1 MTLAKTIC
9 NSIARLAVA
18 IVALPAMGT
27 TYYVDSVAGNDANG
41 GTADNGA
48 WQSLSKINATTF
60 SPGDLLLLKCGG
72 SWTNTLNP
80 KGSGANG
87 SPIIL
92 SSYGTNPALP
102 LINGNGNADA
112 VVLTNQQYWEINNLE
127 VINPGSGTATERRG
141 IHLCAANFGAVNH
154 LYVSNCLVHNVC
166 GRVDTSNGDTTAK
179 RTGGI
184 VFEVISDASANT
196 WFNDVIIQNCTIT
209 SVTNQGIVACGNRSG
224 GSDYPGTSVWNS
236 RHCSNLIIRNNV
248 ISDICK
254 NAMSIRY
261 ADESCLVEHNLM
273 HDTAN
278 GTDGNIICTYGCRG
292 TVFQFNEGYHNNGN
306 VRDGSL
312 YDADLRSQNVIFQYS
327 YSHDNFWGLFTHYA
341 SSDSAGDPYGNDTHV
356 IVRYN
361 ISQNDQGDIFAL
373 TGDTGAVSSEYI
385 YNNTIYTTNGLAPTF
400 FDDRSSGHTYYAY
413 NNIFYNLSSNA
424 NFNFVSNS
432 RTFNYNVF
440 YGQHVAG
447 EPADAHKI
455 TNNPMLVAPG
465 TGGGVGGTNNMS
477 TLSGYKLQSGSPCI
491 DSGLL
496 VTTNVTGNTNFVTM
510 DFFGVPIPTNGTDRG
525 ATEWFASTNINLAAS
540 NILWRQ
546 TNGYNLVSIQFSGAT
561 NATYLVQ
568 AATSLVSANW
578 VTLATNITGTNG
590 LGTFA
595 DPQSTNFPTRYY
607 RVIPH

>member
-400 FDDRSSGHTYYAY
+400 LMIAAAVT
-413 NNIFYNLSSNA
+413 
-424 NFNFVSNS
+424 
-432 RTFNYNVF
+432 
-440 YGQHVAG
+440 
-447 EPADAHKI
+447 PI
-455 TNNPMLVAPG
+455 T
-465 TGGGVGGTNNMS
+465 
-477 TLSGYKLQSGSPCI
+477 
-491 DSGLL
+491 
-496 VTTNVTGNTNFVTM
+496 
-510 DFFGVPIPTNGTDRG
+510 PITISFT
-525 ATEWFASTNINLAAS
+525 I
-540 NILWRQ
+540 
-546 TNGYNLVSIQFSGAT
+546 
-561 NATYLVQ
+561 
-568 AATSLVSANW
+568 
-578 VTLATNITGTNG
+578 
-590 LGTFA
+590 
-595 DPQSTNFPTRYY
+595 
-607 RVIPH
+607 